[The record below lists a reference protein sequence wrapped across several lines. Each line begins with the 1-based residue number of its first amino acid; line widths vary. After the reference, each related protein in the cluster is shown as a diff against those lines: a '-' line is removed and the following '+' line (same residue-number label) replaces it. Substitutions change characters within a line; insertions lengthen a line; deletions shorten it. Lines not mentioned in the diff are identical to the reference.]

1 MSQLEDSVL
10 EAPAAL
16 VVAPAATQVHG
27 VIGEFDSPEALLDTV
42 RAARER
48 GYTRMEAYTPFP
60 IHGLDQAMGEK
71 RSRLGYIVLG
81 CGIVGA
87 AFALLMQWWTGAVSY
102 PLVIGGKPFFAFEFS
117 IPVTFE
123 LTVLFAAFG
132 AVIGMFA
139 INGLP
144 RLHHPVFHYSRYR
157 GATDDRF
164 LLAIEASDP
173 RFDADDAYELM
184 AAMGARETEVV
195 EA

>member
-1 MSQLEDSVL
+1 MSHLEDSVL
-10 EAPAAL
+10 DAPAQ
-16 VVAPAATQVHG
+16 VVAAPATQVHG
-27 VIGEFDSPEALLDTV
+27 VIGEFDSPEALLDAV
-42 RAARER
+42 RAARGR
-48 GYTRMEAYTPFP
+48 GYTRIEAYSPFP

-71 RSRLGYIVLG
+71 RSRLGYIVLI
-81 CGIVGA
+81 CGILGA

-123 LTVLFAAFG
+123 LTVLFSAFG

-144 RLHHPVFHYSRYR
+144 RLHHPVFEYSRYR

-173 RFDADDAYELM
+173 KFDADDAYELM
-184 AAMGARETEVV
+184 AAMGAGETEVV